1 VNRKNKGNILSVEIR
16 NALSEDLK
24 SIQILNKLLVE
35 FDSQFDG
42 TIQPDWA
49 TSEDGIEF
57 ISERISENDG
67 CVLIAE
73 ADGKIIGYLI
83 GGITEAASY
92 RTIELLGELE
102 EMVVLEEY
110 RGQKIGEQLV
120 QKFFGWCKEK
130 KLNRVRVEVSA
141 PNLKGINFYHKQG
154 FEDFNLILEKDI

>member
-1 VNRKNKGNILSVEIR
+1 MSAIIR
-16 NALSEDLK
+16 NAKFEDLK
-24 SIQILNKLLVE
+24 SIQKLNTLLVE
-35 FDSQFDG
+35 FDSQFDK
-42 TIQPDWA
+42 TIQSDWA

-57 ISERISENDG
+57 ISDRISEVDG
-67 CVLIAE
+67 CALIAE
-73 ADGKIIGYLI
+73 MNNEIIGYLI

-120 QKFFGWCKEK
+120 QKFFGWCNEK
-130 KLNRVRVEVSA
+130 NLKRVRVEVSA

-154 FEDFNLILEKDI
+154 FEDFNLILEKNI